1 MGKHDKTIPQSDKTI
16 PQSSEEFYRNRIER
30 LEAENA
36 DLKDR
41 LAFSQE
47 TICKLQEQ
55 CSRMSKWASEIE
67 AGADDKI
74 TELEAENAKLRGKI
88 VKLVENYV

>member
-1 MGKHDKTIPQSDKTI
+1 MGKHDKTI

-36 DLKDR
+36 NLKDR

-55 CSRMSKWASEIE
+55 CGRMSKWASEIE
-67 AGADDKI
+67 AGADDKV

-88 VKLVENYV
+88 VKLVESYV

>member
-1 MGKHDKTIPQSDKTI
+1 MGKHDKHDETVRR
-16 PQSSEEFYRNRIER
+16 SSEEFLNNRIKD
-30 LEAENA
+30 LES
-36 DLKDR
+36 R

-47 TICKLQEQ
+47 TIRKLQEQ

-67 AGADDKI
+67 ANAEDRI
-74 TELEAENAKLRGKI
+74 SELEAENAKLRGKI

>member
-1 MGKHDKTIPQSDKTI
+1 MGKHDKTI

-36 DLKDR
+36 NLKDR

-55 CSRMSKWASEIE
+55 CGRMSKWASEIE
-67 AGADDKI
+67 ANANDAVDALK
-74 TELEAENAKLRGKI
+74 AENAELKEKI
-88 VKLVENYV
+88 VKLVSDYV

>member
-1 MGKHDKTIPQSDKTI
+1 MGKHDKTI

-36 DLKDR
+36 DLKER

-55 CSRMSKWASEIE
+55 CGRMSKWASEIE
-67 AGADDKI
+67 AGADDKV

-88 VKLVENYV
+88 VKLVENCV